1 VDSLHLCFVTDF
13 LTVFF
18 FFFMKEH
25 KQQELEDYLL
35 KLEADCRNK
44 GQAASLAESQVCFK
58 LHQWHLYIKC
68 TTELCLR
75 VSDRETFKIMMN
87 LV

>member
-1 VDSLHLCFVTDF
+1 MDSLNLCFVTDF
-13 LTVFF
+13 LNVLL
-18 FFFMKEH
+18 FFMKEQ

-58 LHQWHLYIKC
+58 LHQWHLYIEC
-68 TTELCLR
+68 TMEL
-75 VSDRETFKIMMN
+75 
-87 LV
+87 

>member
-1 VDSLHLCFVTDF
+1 
-13 LTVFF
+13 
-18 FFFMKEH
+18 MKEQ

-58 LHQWHLYIKC
+58 LHQWHLYIEC
-68 TTELCLR
+68 TMEL
-75 VSDRETFKIMMN
+75 
-87 LV
+87 